1 MAAWHAVMI
10 HFPVALWLA
19 SALLI
24 LLRVVTDGPVGQAAD
39 RALPVFLSLGFVF
52 GVVAWLLGTQV
63 WQWDAIS
70 STPMGRN
77 HMLTAT
83 WSLAYFT
90 LLMITRLMQGDAL
103 WHGMARWVML
113 ALSGL
118 GVVLVGITGTLGGH
132 LVGNYTQVGEVL
144 RLLGWEIYTT
154 YYVPTLT
161 IALLVVL
168 GVVMAGLGLMTGR
181 KNNT

>member
-1 MAAWHAVMI
+1 MAAYHVVI
-10 HFPVALWLA
+10 VHFPVALWLA

-24 LLRVVTDGPVGQAAD
+24 LLRVVSDGPIGQAAD
-39 RALPVFLSLGFVF
+39 RALPVFLVLGVALGALAY
-52 GVVAWLLGTQV
+52 GVGLLV
-63 WQWDAIS
+63 WPWEGLS

-90 LLMITRLMQGDAL
+90 LLMVTRLMQGEAL

-113 ALSGL
+113 VLSGV

-132 LVGNYTQVGEVL
+132 LVGIYTQVGEVL

-154 YYVPTLT
+154 YYVPSMTVV
-161 IALLVVL
+161 LLVVL
-168 GVVMAGLGLMTGR
+168 SVVMTGLGLMARR
-181 KNNT
+181 KSAG

>member
-19 SALLI
+19 SALLV
-24 LLRVVTDGPVGQAAD
+24 LLRVVTPGPVGQAAD
-39 RALPVFLSLGFVF
+39 RALPVFLVLGFVF

-63 WQWDAIS
+63 WSWEAIS

-77 HMLTAT
+77 HALTAT
-83 WSLAYFT
+83 WSLAYFA

-113 ALSGL
+113 VLSGV
-118 GVVLVGITGTLGGH
+118 GVVLVGVTGTLGGH

-154 YYVPTLT
+154 YYLPTLT

-181 KNNT
+181 KNAS

>member
-1 MAAWHAVMI
+1 MAAYHVVI
-10 HFPVALWLA
+10 VHFPIALWLA

-24 LLRVVTDGPVGQAAD
+24 LLRVVSEGPLGQAAD
-39 RALPVFLSLGFVF
+39 RALPVFLVLGVAL
-52 GVVAWLLGTQV
+52 GALAYVVGLMV
-63 WQWDAIS
+63 WPWEAIS

-103 WHGMARWVML
+103 WHGMTRWVML
-113 ALSGL
+113 VLSGV
-118 GVVLVGITGTLGGH
+118 GVVLVGVTGTLGGH
-132 LVGNYTQVGEVL
+132 LVGNYTQVGEIL

-154 YYVPTLT
+154 YYVPNLT
-161 IALLVVL
+161 VVLLVVL
-168 GVVMAGLGLMTGR
+168 GIGMAGLGLMAGR
-181 KNNT
+181 KSAA